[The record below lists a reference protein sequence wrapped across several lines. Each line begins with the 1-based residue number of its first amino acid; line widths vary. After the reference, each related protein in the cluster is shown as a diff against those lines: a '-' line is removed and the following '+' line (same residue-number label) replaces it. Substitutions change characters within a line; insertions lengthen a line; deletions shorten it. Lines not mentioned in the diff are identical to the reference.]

1 MNLEADFSDFLAA
14 LIKNK
19 VEFVVVGAF
28 ALAHHGAPRATGDFD
43 VWVRPEPKNAEA
55 VLRALAD
62 FGAPLAGL
70 STDDFLTGKIVQI
83 GVEPVRI
90 DVINELSGVGAE
102 EVWSGREEGAIG
114 PHRVSFIGRKVY
126 IKNKRASGR
135 TKDLADLEALG
146 EPPAK

>member
-1 MNLEADFSDFLAA
+1 MNLEPDFSDFLAA

-43 VWVRPEPKNAEA
+43 VWVRPEPKNAKA
-55 VLRALAD
+55 VLHALAD

-70 STDDFLTGKIVQI
+70 AESDFLTGKIVQI

-90 DVINELSGVGAE
+90 DVINELSGVSAE
-102 EVWSGREEGAIG
+102 EVWAGREKGAIG
-114 PHRVSFIGRKVY
+114 PHPVNFIGRKVY

-146 EPPAK
+146 EPPVK